1 MITSLCRFLT
11 VAAILATP
19 LLALAAGGGDGD
31 HHGMSTPVKLTVMTI
46 NLGIF
51 VYLLRATAW
60 PMMKEWVAARRVS
73 VVDALEKA
81 AIAKREAESLKQ
93 EWTRRLASLD
103 QEIDEMRAMA
113 EKQIAAERE
122 KILEATRKLAES
134 IRRDAE
140 RAAEQELRN
149 AKESLRAEVAEQAY
163 RIACATAPAQLGA
176 GDQQRF
182 VNEFIEQV
190 SR

>member
-140 RAAEQELRN
+140 RAAE
-149 AKESLRAEVAEQAY
+149 
-163 RIACATAPAQLGA
+163 
-176 GDQQRF
+176 
-182 VNEFIEQV
+182 
-190 SR
+190 